1 MKKVYLTP
9 EAVTIDICTANMLA
23 SSSREEVPIK
33 PGQGG
38 AAGTTAVRGE
48 WGNLWKR

>member
-9 EAVTIDICTANMLA
+9 EAVTIDMRTVKMLA
-23 SSSREEVPIK
+23 ASREEIPIK

-38 AAGTTAVRGE
+38 AAGTTSARGE

>member
-23 SSSREEVPIK
+23 ASREEIPIK

>member
-23 SSSREEVPIK
+23 SSEIPIK